1 MKSLRNQRG
10 VALPLVLIVLVL
22 LTGFLIVF
30 LSLGSTESLIGR
42 SLNEVTMARYV
53 AEAGMEWAYDVL
65 VTPSIVA
72 QSCTFASWNAALL
85 GCDGNQNTADDGQ
98 LAVSMSLAGL
108 SAAFGTFSVTV
119 RNDSQTGDGQITG
132 VAVDTGGDFNDTNN
146 RVIVTAVGTVGT
158 ATRTIRAVLRFDFP
172 PVVAALALPGV
183 YAETTFN
190 GSSFTVNGND
200 TNLDGTAGSGNA
212 ALGLPAAVWGI
223 ALAAGATANE
233 TDVQESLTGP
243 QEPQVLGKKQDP
255 SLPEAYGD
263 NTIAPEPTLTSAAVT
278 DFVNKVK
285 ARADVSLKSTLA
297 SHPDYT
303 GIGST
308 CADNWSSTT
317 CWGTQAK
324 PKIVYIKGDV
334 DPTSDFTA
342 VEVKGTSSGAGI
354 LIIEDGD
361 IKMKQNFRWD
371 GIIIATGRY
380 VGVKFEPGGGD
391 QQLVYGAVISNATA
405 SGAGW
410 NEAIVS
416 GNAIFDYS
424 SQGIAVARGAR
435 RAFTLTS
442 WQEM

>member
-72 QSCTFASWNAALL
+72 QSCTFSSWNAALV

-98 LAVSMSLAGL
+98 LAVAMSLPGL
-108 SAAFGTFSVTV
+108 TAAFGTFSVTV
-119 RNDSQTGDGQITG
+119 RNDSQTGDDQITG
-132 VAVDTGGDFNDTNN
+132 VTVDTGGAFNDTNN

-200 TNLDGTAGSGNA
+200 TNLDGTAGSGS
-212 ALGLPAAVWGI
+212 ALWGI

-233 TDVQESLTGP
+233 TDVQGSLTATQKP
-243 QEPQVLGKKQDP
+243 RVLGKKQDP
-255 SLPEAYGD
+255 ALPEAYGD

-285 ARADVSLKSTLA
+285 ARADVSLTSTLA

-324 PKIVYIKGDV
+324 PKVVYIKGDL

-380 VGVKFEPGGGD
+380 VGVKFEPGGGE
-391 QQLVYGAVISNATA
+391 QQLVYGAVISNETA
-405 SGAGW
+405 SGWGW

-416 GNAIFDYS
+416 GNAIFGYS
-424 SQGIAVARGAR
+424 SQGIGVARGAR